1 MVLET
6 SGVLHKILLFLD
18 EVSSYR
24 LKQFLSNWI
33 PVGEILQLFTS
44 TFYIKVEISLL
55 LPIHLSQKIFLTL
68 SQVATFLLMYL
79 NLKSIQH
86 RFISYLY
93 VSSATFSLLLYK
105 VTILLSIFS
114 RNGVQSPEFLAI
126 FPLVNTLLRP
136 LDQVWTLC

>member
-6 SGVLHKILLFLD
+6 SGVLHKIILFLD

-33 PVGEILQLFTS
+33 PVGEILQSFTS
-44 TFYIKVEISLL
+44 TFYIQVEISLL

-136 LDQVWTLC
+136 LNQV